1 MTLGMPTPPSTTPTG
16 GAGPVTDP
24 LVRLR
29 GVGHRFGDTEALRD
43 LDLDV
48 PANRITVLLGPNGA
62 GKTTAIRAITGALV
76 PASGD
81 VTTFGL
87 DPEHEGHLIRP
98 RCGVVAAKP
107 ALYDRLSGRD
117 NLIYSAELYGLGRDV
132 EPRLRE
138 VAGRFGI
145 LDALGLQVGGYS
157 TGMKTRLALA
167 RAVLHDPELLLFDEP
182 TSGLDPE
189 SSHAVLELIREMT
202 RDGCTVVMCTHLL
215 AEAEGLADHVV
226 MMEGGTDMIAG
237 SPPEL
242 TRRFWP
248 HPIVRL
254 DAEDPR
260 LLDRV
265 ASWDGVAAYRRDP
278 AGARLEMYDVDR
290 LPDLVAALVADGV
303 RLTRVDPHVPTLE
316 DLYFTIRRQRGGTT
330 EDAIAH
336 ALSPIDAGWAPRV
349 QAAPPTDAAPF
360 ADVVVPD
367 APPAAAEPTGSPS
380 GTDPSTQLGSRP

>member
-1 MTLGMPTPPSTTPTG
+1 MPTPPEPTSPDAPRS
-16 GAGPVTDP
+16 GAPP
-24 LVRLR
+24 LVQLR
-29 GVGHRFGDTEALRD
+29 GVGHRFGETEALRD

-48 PANRITVLLGPNGA
+48 PAHRITVLLGPNGA

-76 PASGD
+76 PTNGA

-87 DPEHEGHLIRP
+87 DPDREGHLVRP

-107 ALYDRLSGRD
+107 ALYDRLSGHD
-117 NLIYSAELYGLGRDV
+117 NLIYSAELYGMGRHV

-145 LDALGLQVGGYS
+145 LEALEHQVGGYS

-237 SPPEL
+237 SPDEL

-265 ASWDGVAAYRRDP
+265 AGWVGVVAYRRDP
-278 AGARLEMYDVDR
+278 AGARIEMHDVSR
-290 LPDLVAALVADGV
+290 LPDLVDALVRDGV
-303 RLTRVDPHVPTLE
+303 RLTRVDP
-316 DLYFTIRRQRGGTT
+316 
-330 EDAIAH
+330 
-336 ALSPIDAGWAPRV
+336 
-349 QAAPPTDAAPF
+349 
-360 ADVVVPD
+360 
-367 APPAAAEPTGSPS
+367 
-380 GTDPSTQLGSRP
+380 

>member
-1 MTLGMPTPPSTTPTG
+1 MQQVMSTPPETANSLAPRA
-16 GAGPVTDP
+16 GAPP

-29 GVGHRFGDTEALRD
+29 GVSHRFGDTEALRE

-76 PASGD
+76 PTHGEVS
-81 VTTFGL
+81 TFGL
-87 DPEHEGHLIRP
+87 DPDRQGHLIRP

-107 ALYDRLSGRD
+107 ALYDRLSGHD

-138 VAGRFGI
+138 VSQRFGI
-145 LDALGLQVGGYS
+145 LDALGHQVGGYS

-215 AEAEGLADHVV
+215 AEAQGLADHVV

-237 SPPEL
+237 SPDEL

-265 ASWDGVAAYRRDP
+265 ATWDGVVAYRRDP
-278 AGARLEMYDVDR
+278 SGARIEMQHIER
-290 LPDLVAALVADGV
+290 LPDLVTALVADGV
-303 RLTRVDPHVPTLE
+303 RLIRVDPHVPTLE
-316 DLYFTIRRQRGGTT
+316 DLYFTIRRQRGGSTD
-330 EDAIAH
+330 DAIAE
-336 ALSPIDAGWAPRV
+336 ALEPIDAGWAPRV
-349 QAAPPTDAAPF
+349 AAAPPTDADPF
-360 ADVVVPD
+360 ASLAVPD
-367 APPAAAEPTGSPS
+367 GVASPASEPPIGSHP
-380 GTDPSTQLGSRP
+380 